1 MLRPAPRRG
10 NEPVTCSESEAYM
23 NASVSTKGAQ
33 STGELDVEDRSISV
47 TMLDTH
53 TDELTKS
60 LESDWIHNPSRFLWL
75 LLFSAIAECVTTC
88 YTPEIRIF
96 SINVSAT
103 ALNLVG
109 CFLDGMFHS
118 LENSAKEMSC
128 SVTRE
133 FRSAY
138 LGVLTSYSFLV
149 DHARDL
155 SEKTFFYGYFYIL
168 LSLIGGCLSFSC
180 GRLLTRSF
188 LKLPI
193 APKAYNAI
201 SPILQ
206 PNYVPIAIVFI
217 CLTILRATF
226 GPEGFVRDPKD
237 TQFIGTFK
245 VHDGQELILGIFMSC
260 SAILWSEHIY
270 DRLQG
275 TRFLSVDWSSLSCN
289 ALSCFLLYGTYTA
302 KIYFP
307 DLIEHNLLMLKFVS
321 SFCGSL
327 SCLSACITHMS
338 VLWMDGKYLTAVL
351 NFVSQTCVAFAFINL
366 LLSPN

>member
-138 LGVLTSYSFLV
+138 LGYDFYPYTFEFL
-149 DHARDL
+149 
-155 SEKTFFYGYFYIL
+155 
-168 LSLIGGCLSFSC
+168 
-180 GRLLTRSF
+180 
-188 LKLPI
+188 
-193 APKAYNAI
+193 
-201 SPILQ
+201 
-206 PNYVPIAIVFI
+206 
-217 CLTILRATF
+217 
-226 GPEGFVRDPKD
+226 
-237 TQFIGTFK
+237 
-245 VHDGQELILGIFMSC
+245 
-260 SAILWSEHIY
+260 
-270 DRLQG
+270 
-275 TRFLSVDWSSLSCN
+275 
-289 ALSCFLLYGTYTA
+289 
-302 KIYFP
+302 
-307 DLIEHNLLMLKFVS
+307 
-321 SFCGSL
+321 
-327 SCLSACITHMS
+327 
-338 VLWMDGKYLTAVL
+338 
-351 NFVSQTCVAFAFINL
+351 
-366 LLSPN
+366 